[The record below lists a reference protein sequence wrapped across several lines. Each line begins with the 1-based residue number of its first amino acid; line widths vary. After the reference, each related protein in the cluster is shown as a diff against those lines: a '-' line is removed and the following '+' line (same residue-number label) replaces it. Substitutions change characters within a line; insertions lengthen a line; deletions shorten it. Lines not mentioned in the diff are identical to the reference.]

1 MGAFDD
7 IASIPLLPIWDG
19 LRART
24 VNGERITLAV
34 VELDPDAALPEH
46 SHENEQLGVVIRG
59 SLTLRVGE
67 EERELTAGMT
77 WRIESHTPHGGSAGP
92 EGAVVVDVFSPPRGD
107 WKELNPAEEQP
118 PRWP

>member
-1 MGAFDD
+1 MSAFDEVG
-7 IASIPLLPIWDG
+7 SIPPLPIWEG

-34 VELDPDAALPEH
+34 VELDADAPLPEH

-59 SLTLRVGE
+59 RLTLRVGA

-77 WRIESHTPHGGSAGP
+77 WRIDSHTPHSGHAGP
-92 EGAVVVDVFSPPRGD
+92 EGAVVVDVFSPPRDD
-107 WKELNPAEEQP
+107 WKQLRPAEDQP